1 MQLRVR
7 QRCFIDHPRLCGGL
21 GSLLPLRRCLT
32 AARVALKP
40 PPDSMAET
48 LSLRGELQ
56 GHTGWVTSIA
66 TPLDPNSD
74 TVLSSSR

>member
-1 MQLRVR
+1 MGTGHIR
-7 QRCFIDHPRLCGGL
+7 QFRRCPLC
-21 GSLLPLRRCLT
+21 LRRHDLGPASPPLLT
-32 AARVALKP
+32 AARVALKL